1 MTQEV
6 QFGENGIREM
16 ARGFPKTVR
25 DNLEK
30 CRSAAIAGVA
40 AYNRPGSRFRTAEY
54 LVMISIA
61 WIALFH
67 AIFYRRHRRPWF
79 RRKTSGTGV
88 RYIKVDG
95 EPKYWEL
102 SECLKQYYSSRIP
115 PERKNLEFLLGL
127 RNKIEHRH
135 LPELDASLYGEC
147 QAALMNLEKILV
159 EEFGRRYAL
168 TDQLAIA
175 LQFSQSN
182 PAEKKRVA
190 QVLASEAAKTVKEYI
205 EQFRGNLPS
214 TVLNSTKY
222 SFNVFLVPRVVNR
235 KNAADVA
242 VQFVNVDEASEEE
255 LNRLEKLN
263 VLIREK
269 HIPIANLDLFN
280 PSQVVKKMEDR
291 LPFQVNM
298 ATHTDA
304 WKHFKIRPPTKDS
317 QPERTR
323 SEYCIYDGVH
333 RDYVYT
339 QAWVEKLVRELS
351 TEDGYENVIGRKPRV
366 K

>member
-1 MTQEV
+1 MPK
-6 QFGENGIREM
+6 
-16 ARGFPKTVR
+16 GFPKTVKS
-25 DNLEK
+25 NLEK
-30 CRSAAIAGVA
+30 CRSAAIAAVGS
-40 AYNRPGSRFRTAEY
+40 YNRPGSGFRTAEY
-54 LVMISIA
+54 LVMITIA
-61 WIALFH
+61 WTALFH
-67 AIFYRRHRRPWF
+67 SIFYRRLQRPWF
-79 RRKTSGTGV
+79 QRKTSGAGTAI
-88 RYIKVDG
+88 RYSKIDG
-95 EPKYWEL
+95 EPKHWDL
-102 SECLKQYYSSRIP
+102 AECLKQYYGSGNP

-147 QAALMNLEKILV
+147 QAALLNLEKMLT
-159 EEFGRRYAL
+159 EEFGRKYAL
-168 TDQLAIA
+168 TEQLAVS
-175 LQFSQSN
+175 LQFSRTI
-182 PAEKKRVA
+182 PAEKRRTA
-190 QVLASEAAKTVKEYI
+190 QVLASETAKTVKDYI

-214 TVLNSTKY
+214 TVLNSMKY

-242 VQFVNVDEASEEE
+242 VQFVLVDETSDEE

-280 PSQVVKKMEDR
+280 PSQVVKKLEDR

-304 WKHFKIRPPTKDS
+304 WKHFKVRPSTKDS
-317 QPERTR
+317 QPEHTR

-339 QAWVEKLVRELS
+339 QAWVEKLASELS
-351 TEDGYENVIGRKPRV
+351 TEDGYENVIGRKPRQNNV
-366 K
+366 CLKKGAM

>member
-1 MTQEV
+1 
-6 QFGENGIREM
+6 M
-16 ARGFPKTVR
+16 ARGFSKSVR

-54 LVMISIA
+54 LVMITIA
-61 WIALFH
+61 WTALFH
-67 AIFYRRHRRPWF
+67 AIFYRRRRRPWY
-79 RRKTSGTGV
+79 RSRTSGAGTGI

-95 EPKYWEL
+95 EPKHWDL
-102 SECLKQYYSSRIP
+102 AECLKQYYASRNP

-147 QAALMNLEKILV
+147 QAALMNLEKMLV
-159 EEFGRRYAL
+159 DEFGRKYAL
-168 TDQLAIA
+168 TDQLAVA
-175 LQFSQSN
+175 LQFSQII

-190 QVLASEAAKTVKEYI
+190 QVLASEAAKTVKDYI

-242 VQFVNVDEASEEE
+242 VQFVHVDEESPEE

-280 PSQVVKKMEDR
+280 PSQVVQNIQDR

-298 ATHTDA
+298 ATHIDA
-304 WKHFKIRPPTKDS
+304 WKHFEVRPPTNHS
-317 QPERTR
+317 QPERTLP
-323 SEYCIYDGVH
+323 EYCIYDKVH

-351 TEDGYENVIGRKPRV
+351 TENGYENVIGRKPRV

>member
-1 MTQEV
+1 MP
-6 QFGENGIREM
+6 
-16 ARGFPKTVR
+16 RGFPKTVK

-30 CRSAAIAGVA
+30 CRSAAVA
-40 AYNRPGSRFRTAEY
+40 AVSSYNRPGSQFRTAEY
-54 LVMISIA
+54 LVMITIA
-61 WIALFH
+61 WTGLFH
-67 AIFYRRHRRPWF
+67 AIFYRRHRRPWY
-79 RRKTSGTGV
+79 RSRTSGAGTGI

-95 EPKYWEL
+95 EPKHWDL
-102 SECLKQYYSSRIP
+102 AECLKLYYTSKNP

-147 QAALMNLEKILV
+147 QAALLNLEKMLV
-159 EEFGRRYAL
+159 DEFGRKYAL
-168 TDQLAIA
+168 TDQLAVA
-175 LQFSQSN
+175 LQFSQTI
-182 PAEKKRVA
+182 PAEKRRVA
-190 QVLASEAAKTVKEYI
+190 QVLASEAAKTVKDYI
-205 EQFRGNLPS
+205 EQFRGKLPS

-242 VQFVNVDEASEEE
+242 VQFVHVDEASPEE
-255 LNRLEKLN
+255 LSRLEKLN

-280 PSQVVKKMEDR
+280 PTQVVTQLQER

-304 WKHFKIRPPTKDS
+304 WKHFEVRPPTRALH
-317 QPERTR
+317 PERTL

-333 RDYVYT
+333 GDHVYT
-339 QAWVEKLVRELS
+339 KAWVEKLVRELA
-351 TEDGYENVIGRKPRV
+351 TKEGYMNVIGREPRI